1 MPELP
6 PIVTKAYDFS
16 LWLLPRV
23 QDFPRSA
30 RFILGD
36 RLIVTMLD
44 ILDGVVVASHRRDK
58 RAVLEDVSANL
69 DRLRILIRLSHD
81 LKLLNLKRYEHAA
94 GALTEL
100 GAMLGGW
107 LKQQTG
113 RETGIRETARPSV

>member
-6 PIVTKAYDFS
+6 PIVTKAYDFA

-23 QDFPRSA
+23 QDFPRSS

-36 RLIVTMLD
+36 RLIATMLD
-44 ILDGVVVASHRRDK
+44 ILEGLVEASHRRDK
-58 RAVLEDVSANL
+58 RAVLEDVSAKL
-69 DRLRILIRLSHD
+69 DRLRFLIRLSHD
-81 LKLLNLKRYEHAA
+81 LKLMNLKRYEHAA
-94 GALTEL
+94 GVQAEL

-113 RETGIRETARPSV
+113 REATVHEAARSSV

>member
-6 PIVTKAYDFS
+6 PIVTKAYDLT

-23 QDFPRSA
+23 QDFPRSS

-36 RLIVTMLD
+36 RLIATMLD
-44 ILDGVVVASHRRDK
+44 ILEGLVEASHRRDK
-58 RAVLEDVSANL
+58 RALLEDVSAKL
-69 DRLRILIRLSHD
+69 DRLRFLIRLSHD
-81 LKLLNLKRYEHAA
+81 LNLLNLKRYEHAA
-94 GALTEL
+94 GVLTEL

-113 RETGIRETARPSV
+113 REATVREAARPFV

>member
-6 PIVTKAYDFS
+6 PIVIKAYDFT

-23 QDFPRSA
+23 QDFPRSS

-36 RLIVTMLD
+36 RVIATMLD
-44 ILDGVVVASHRRDK
+44 IVDGLIEASHRRDK
-58 RAVLEDVSANL
+58 RAVLEDVSAKL
-69 DRLRILIRLSHD
+69 DRLRFLIRLSKD
-81 LKLLNLKRYEHAA
+81 LKLLNLKRYEFAA

-107 LKQQTG
+107 LKQQGG
-113 RETGIRETARPSV
+113 REAISRDTARPSV